1 MKNQMES
8 YDTYLFLVALC
19 KLLTSGQNLIAE
31 PQTDPAVA

>member
-1 MKNQMES
+1 MES

-19 KLLTSGQNLIAE
+19 KLLSSKNLIAE